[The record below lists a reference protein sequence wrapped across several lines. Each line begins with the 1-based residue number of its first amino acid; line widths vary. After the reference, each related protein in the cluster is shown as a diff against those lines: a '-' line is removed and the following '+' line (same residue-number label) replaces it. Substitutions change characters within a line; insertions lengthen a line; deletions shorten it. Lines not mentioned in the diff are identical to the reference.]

1 MKMVKAEGLTYEY
14 TKIMETD
21 HGTEEHRVVAL
32 KNVNIEIEKGEFV
45 VVLGHNG
52 SGKSTFF
59 LCCNGIRKP
68 DSGQLYFEGHPL
80 DYSKKGL
87 LSLRSKVG
95 VVFQDPDNQL
105 FSANVLQEISFGPLN
120 LGLTQQETRR
130 RAEQVMERLGISSFA
145 HRPVHALS
153 GGQKKLVAI
162 ADILVME
169 PSLILLDE
177 PAAALD
183 PIHTRIVR
191 EIIDEISASGITVVT
206 ATHDV
211 DYAWSWADDVLLF
224 HEGQLLAFGSPKDV
238 FTQKKLLET
247 ASLETPCVL
256 KIFQALQKGGF
267 LPESLP
273 CPRTINELES
283 LLSSQR
289 PMNKSQP

>member
-1 MKMVKAEGLTYEY
+1 MNDILLKAEQLSYTYEGSDVPALNGLSLEIRRGR
-14 TKIMETD
+14 K
-21 HGTEEHRVVAL
+21 VACM
-32 KNVNIEIEKGEFV
+32 GA
-45 VVLGHNG
+45 NG

-130 RAEQVMERLGISSFA
+130 RAEQVMERLGIASFA

>member
-1 MKMVKAEGLTYEY
+1 MVNDILLKAKQLSYTYEGSDVPALNGLSL
-14 TKIMETD
+14 KIRR
-21 HGTEEHRVVAL
+21 GRKVACM
-32 KNVNIEIEKGEFV
+32 GA
-45 VVLGHNG
+45 NG

-130 RAEQVMERLGISSFA
+130 RAEQVMERLGIASFA

>member
-1 MKMVKAEGLTYEY
+1 MVNDILLKAEQLSYTYEGSDVPALNGLSLEIRRGR
-14 TKIMETD
+14 K
-21 HGTEEHRVVAL
+21 VACM
-32 KNVNIEIEKGEFV
+32 GA
-45 VVLGHNG
+45 NG

-68 DSGQLYFEGHPL
+68 DSGQLFFEGHPL

-130 RAEQVMERLGISSFA
+130 RAEQVMERLGIASFA

-183 PIHTRIVR
+183 SIHTRIVR

-206 ATHDV
+206 ATHNV

>member
-1 MKMVKAEGLTYEY
+1 MVNDILLKAKQLSYTYEGSDVPALNGLSLEIRRGR
-14 TKIMETD
+14 K
-21 HGTEEHRVVAL
+21 VACM
-32 KNVNIEIEKGEFV
+32 GA
-45 VVLGHNG
+45 NG

-130 RAEQVMERLGISSFA
+130 RAEQVMERLGITSFA

>member
-1 MKMVKAEGLTYEY
+1 MVNDILLKAKQLSYTYEGSDVPALNGLSLEIRRGR
-14 TKIMETD
+14 K
-21 HGTEEHRVVAL
+21 VACM
-32 KNVNIEIEKGEFV
+32 GA
-45 VVLGHNG
+45 NG

-130 RAEQVMERLGISSFA
+130 RAEKVMERLGIASFA

-191 EIIDEISASGITVVT
+191 EIINEISANGITVVT

>member
-1 MKMVKAEGLTYEY
+1 MVNDILLKAKQLSYTYEGSDVPALNGLSLEIRRGR
-14 TKIMETD
+14 K
-21 HGTEEHRVVAL
+21 VACM
-32 KNVNIEIEKGEFV
+32 GA
-45 VVLGHNG
+45 NG

-130 RAEQVMERLGISSFA
+130 RAEQVMERLGIASFA

-283 LLSSQR
+283 ILSSQR

>member
-1 MKMVKAEGLTYEY
+1 MGA
-14 TKIMETD
+14 
-21 HGTEEHRVVAL
+21 
-32 KNVNIEIEKGEFV
+32 
-45 VVLGHNG
+45 NG

-130 RAEQVMERLGISSFA
+130 RAEQVMERLGIASLA

>member
-1 MKMVKAEGLTYEY
+1 MVNDILLKAEQLSYTYEGSDVPALNGLSLEIRRGR
-14 TKIMETD
+14 K
-21 HGTEEHRVVAL
+21 VACM
-32 KNVNIEIEKGEFV
+32 GA
-45 VVLGHNG
+45 NG

-68 DSGQLYFEGHPL
+68 DSGQLFFEGHPL

-130 RAEQVMERLGISSFA
+130 RVEQVMERLGIASFA

-191 EIIDEISASGITVVT
+191 EIINEISASGITVVT

>member
-1 MKMVKAEGLTYEY
+1 MVNDILLKAKQLSYTYEGSDVSALNGLSLEIRRGR
-14 TKIMETD
+14 K
-21 HGTEEHRVVAL
+21 VACM
-32 KNVNIEIEKGEFV
+32 GA
-45 VVLGHNG
+45 NG

-59 LCCNGIRKP
+59 LCCNGIQKP

-130 RAEQVMERLGISSFA
+130 RAEQVMERLGIASFA

>member
-1 MKMVKAEGLTYEY
+1 MVNDILLKAEQLSYTYEGSDVPALNGLSLEIRRGR
-14 TKIMETD
+14 K
-21 HGTEEHRVVAL
+21 VACM
-32 KNVNIEIEKGEFV
+32 GA
-45 VVLGHNG
+45 NG

-130 RAEQVMERLGISSFA
+130 RAEKVMERLGIASFA

-191 EIIDEISASGITVVT
+191 EIINEISANGITVVT

>member
-1 MKMVKAEGLTYEY
+1 MVNDILLKAKQLSYTYEGSDVPALNRLSLEIRRGW
-14 TKIMETD
+14 K
-21 HGTEEHRVVAL
+21 VACM
-32 KNVNIEIEKGEFV
+32 GA
-45 VVLGHNG
+45 NG

-130 RAEQVMERLGISSFA
+130 RAEQVMERLGIASFA

>member
-1 MKMVKAEGLTYEY
+1 MVNDILLKAKQLSYTYEGSDVPALNGLSLEIRRGR
-14 TKIMETD
+14 K
-21 HGTEEHRVVAL
+21 VACM
-32 KNVNIEIEKGEFV
+32 GA
-45 VVLGHNG
+45 NG

-130 RAEQVMERLGISSFA
+130 RAEQVMERLGIASFA

-211 DYAWSWADDVLLF
+211 DFAWSWADDVLLF

>member
-1 MKMVKAEGLTYEY
+1 MLKAKQLSYTYEGSDVPALNGLSLEIRRGR
-14 TKIMETD
+14 K
-21 HGTEEHRVVAL
+21 VACM
-32 KNVNIEIEKGEFV
+32 GA
-45 VVLGHNG
+45 NG

-130 RAEQVMERLGISSFA
+130 RAEQVMERLGIASFA

>member
-1 MKMVKAEGLTYEY
+1 MVNDILLKAEQLSYTYEGSDVPALNGLSLEIRRGR
-14 TKIMETD
+14 K
-21 HGTEEHRVVAL
+21 VACM
-32 KNVNIEIEKGEFV
+32 GA
-45 VVLGHNG
+45 NG

-130 RAEQVMERLGISSFA
+130 RAEQVMERLGITSFA

-206 ATHDV
+206 TTHDV

>member
-1 MKMVKAEGLTYEY
+1 MVNDILLKAEQLSYTYEGSDVPALNGLSLEIRRGR
-14 TKIMETD
+14 K
-21 HGTEEHRVVAL
+21 VACM
-32 KNVNIEIEKGEFV
+32 GA
-45 VVLGHNG
+45 NG

-68 DSGQLYFEGHPL
+68 DSGQLFFEGHPL

-130 RAEQVMERLGISSFA
+130 RAEKVMERLGIASFA

-206 ATHDV
+206 ATHNV

>member
-1 MKMVKAEGLTYEY
+1 MVNDILLKAEQLSYTYEGSDVPALNRLSLEIRRGR
-14 TKIMETD
+14 K
-21 HGTEEHRVVAL
+21 VACM
-32 KNVNIEIEKGEFV
+32 GA
-45 VVLGHNG
+45 NG

-68 DSGQLYFEGHPL
+68 DSGQLFFEGYPL

-130 RAEQVMERLGISSFA
+130 RAEQVMERLGIASFA

>member
-1 MKMVKAEGLTYEY
+1 MVNDILLKAKQLSYTYEGSDVPALNGLSLEIRRGR
-14 TKIMETD
+14 K
-21 HGTEEHRVVAL
+21 VACM
-32 KNVNIEIEKGEFV
+32 GA
-45 VVLGHNG
+45 NG

-95 VVFQDPDNQL
+95 VVFQDPDNQI

-130 RAEQVMERLGISSFA
+130 RAEQVMERLGIASFA

-153 GGQKKLVAI
+153 GGQKKLVAN

>member
-1 MKMVKAEGLTYEY
+1 MNDLLLKTENLCYTYEGN
-14 TKIMETD
+14 TSPALD
-21 HGTEEHRVVAL
+21 HLDLSIRRGKRVACM
-32 KNVNIEIEKGEFV
+32 GA
-45 VVLGHNG
+45 NG

-130 RAEQVMERLGISSFA
+130 RAEQVMERLGIASFA

-283 LLSSQR
+283 ILSSQR

>member
-1 MKMVKAEGLTYEY
+1 MVNDILLKAEQLSYTYEGSDVPALNGLSLEIRRGR
-14 TKIMETD
+14 KIACM
-21 HGTEEHRVVAL
+21 GA
-32 KNVNIEIEKGEFV
+32 
-45 VVLGHNG
+45 NG

-130 RAEQVMERLGISSFA
+130 RAEQVMERLGIASFA

-191 EIIDEISASGITVVT
+191 EIINEISASGITVVT

>member
-1 MKMVKAEGLTYEY
+1 MVNDILLKAEQLSYTYEGSDVPALNGLSLEIRRGR
-14 TKIMETD
+14 K
-21 HGTEEHRVVAL
+21 VACM
-32 KNVNIEIEKGEFV
+32 GA
-45 VVLGHNG
+45 NG

-68 DSGQLYFEGHPL
+68 NSGQLYFEGHPL

-130 RAEQVMERLGISSFA
+130 RAEQVMERLGIASFA

-283 LLSSQR
+283 ILSSQR

>member
-1 MKMVKAEGLTYEY
+1 MVNDILLKAEQLSYTYEGSDVPALNGLSLEIRRGR
-14 TKIMETD
+14 K
-21 HGTEEHRVVAL
+21 VACM
-32 KNVNIEIEKGEFV
+32 GA
-45 VVLGHNG
+45 NG

-68 DSGQLYFEGHPL
+68 DSGQLFFEGHPL

-130 RAEQVMERLGISSFA
+130 RAEKVMERLGIASFA

-191 EIIDEISASGITVVT
+191 ISASGITVVT
-206 ATHDV
+206 ATHNV

>member
-1 MKMVKAEGLTYEY
+1 MVNDILLKAEQLSYTYEGSDVPALNGLSLEIQRGR
-14 TKIMETD
+14 K
-21 HGTEEHRVVAL
+21 VACM
-32 KNVNIEIEKGEFV
+32 GA
-45 VVLGHNG
+45 NG

-130 RAEQVMERLGISSFA
+130 RAEKVMERLGIASFA

-191 EIIDEISASGITVVT
+191 EIINEISASGITVVT

-267 LPESLP
+267 LSESLP

>member
-1 MKMVKAEGLTYEY
+1 MVNDILLKAEQLSYTYEGSDVPALNGLSLEIRRGR
-14 TKIMETD
+14 K
-21 HGTEEHRVVAL
+21 VACM
-32 KNVNIEIEKGEFV
+32 GA
-45 VVLGHNG
+45 NG

-68 DSGQLYFEGHPL
+68 DSGQLFFEGHPL

-130 RAEQVMERLGISSFA
+130 RAEKVMERLGIASFA

-191 EIIDEISASGITVVT
+191 EIINEISANGITVVT

>member
-1 MKMVKAEGLTYEY
+1 MVNDILLKAEQLSYTYEGSDVPALNGLSLEIRRGR
-14 TKIMETD
+14 K
-21 HGTEEHRVVAL
+21 VACM
-32 KNVNIEIEKGEFV
+32 GA
-45 VVLGHNG
+45 NG

-59 LCCNGIRKP
+59 LCCNSIRKP

-130 RAEQVMERLGISSFA
+130 RAEQVMERLGIASFA

-224 HEGQLLAFGSPKDV
+224 HEGQLLACGAPKDV
-238 FTQKKLLET
+238 FTKKELLET

>member
-1 MKMVKAEGLTYEY
+1 MVNDILLKAKQLSYTYEGSDVPALNGLSLEIRRGR
-14 TKIMETD
+14 K
-21 HGTEEHRVVAL
+21 VACM
-32 KNVNIEIEKGEFV
+32 GA
-45 VVLGHNG
+45 NG

-59 LCCNGIRKP
+59 LCCNGIQKP

-130 RAEQVMERLGISSFA
+130 RAEQVMERLGIASFA
-145 HRPVHALS
+145 HRPVHDLS

>member
-1 MKMVKAEGLTYEY
+1 MVNDILLKAKQLSYTYEGSDVPALNGLSLEIRRGR
-14 TKIMETD
+14 K
-21 HGTEEHRVVAL
+21 VACM
-32 KNVNIEIEKGEFV
+32 GA
-45 VVLGHNG
+45 NG

-130 RAEQVMERLGISSFA
+130 RAEQVMERLGIASFA

-211 DYAWSWADDVLLF
+211 DYAWSWANDVLLF

>member
-1 MKMVKAEGLTYEY
+1 MVNDILLKAEQLSYTYEGSDVPALNGLSLEIRRGR
-14 TKIMETD
+14 K
-21 HGTEEHRVVAL
+21 VACM
-32 KNVNIEIEKGEFV
+32 GA
-45 VVLGHNG
+45 NG

-130 RAEQVMERLGISSFA
+130 RAEKVMERLGIASFA

>member
-1 MKMVKAEGLTYEY
+1 MNDILLKAEQLSYTYEGSDVPALNRLSLEIRRGR
-14 TKIMETD
+14 K
-21 HGTEEHRVVAL
+21 VACM
-32 KNVNIEIEKGEFV
+32 GA
-45 VVLGHNG
+45 NG

-130 RAEQVMERLGISSFA
+130 RAEQVMERLGIASFA

-283 LLSSQR
+283 ILSSQR

>member
-1 MKMVKAEGLTYEY
+1 MVNDILLKAEQLSYTYEGSDVPALNGLSLEIRRGR
-14 TKIMETD
+14 K
-21 HGTEEHRVVAL
+21 VACM
-32 KNVNIEIEKGEFV
+32 GA
-45 VVLGHNG
+45 NG

-68 DSGQLYFEGHPL
+68 DSGQLFFEGHPL

-130 RAEQVMERLGISSFA
+130 RAEKVMERLGIASFA

>member
-1 MKMVKAEGLTYEY
+1 MVNDILLKAKQLSYTYEGSDVPALNGLSLEIRRGR
-14 TKIMETD
+14 K
-21 HGTEEHRVVAL
+21 VACM
-32 KNVNIEIEKGEFV
+32 GA
-45 VVLGHNG
+45 NG

-59 LCCNGIRKP
+59 LCCNGIQKP

-95 VVFQDPDNQL
+95 VVFQNPDNQL

-130 RAEQVMERLGISSFA
+130 RAEQVMERLGIASFA

>member
-1 MKMVKAEGLTYEY
+1 MGA
-14 TKIMETD
+14 
-21 HGTEEHRVVAL
+21 
-32 KNVNIEIEKGEFV
+32 
-45 VVLGHNG
+45 NG

-130 RAEQVMERLGISSFA
+130 RAEQVMERLGIASFA

-283 LLSSQR
+283 ILSSQR

>member
-1 MKMVKAEGLTYEY
+1 MVNDILLKAKQLSYTYEGSDVPALNGLSLEIRRGR
-14 TKIMETD
+14 K
-21 HGTEEHRVVAL
+21 VACM
-32 KNVNIEIEKGEFV
+32 GA
-45 VVLGHNG
+45 NG

-130 RAEQVMERLGISSFA
+130 RAEQVMERLGIASFA

-183 PIHTRIVR
+183 PIHTRIVQ

>member
-1 MKMVKAEGLTYEY
+1 MNDILLKAEQLSYTYEGSDAPALNGLSLEIRRGR
-14 TKIMETD
+14 KIACM
-21 HGTEEHRVVAL
+21 GA
-32 KNVNIEIEKGEFV
+32 
-45 VVLGHNG
+45 NG

-130 RAEQVMERLGISSFA
+130 RAEQVMERLGIASFA

>member
-1 MKMVKAEGLTYEY
+1 MNDILLKAEQLSYTYEGSDVPALNGLSLEIRRGR
-14 TKIMETD
+14 K
-21 HGTEEHRVVAL
+21 VACM
-32 KNVNIEIEKGEFV
+32 GA
-45 VVLGHNG
+45 NG

-68 DSGQLYFEGHPL
+68 DSGQLFFEGHPL

-130 RAEQVMERLGISSFA
+130 RAEQVMERLGIASFA

>member
-1 MKMVKAEGLTYEY
+1 MVNDILLKAEQLSYTYEGSDVPALNGLSLEIRRGR
-14 TKIMETD
+14 KIACM
-21 HGTEEHRVVAL
+21 GA
-32 KNVNIEIEKGEFV
+32 
-45 VVLGHNG
+45 NG

-130 RAEQVMERLGISSFA
+130 RAEQVMERLGIASFA

>member
-1 MKMVKAEGLTYEY
+1 MVNDILLKAKQLGYTYEGSDVPALNGLSLEIRRGR
-14 TKIMETD
+14 K
-21 HGTEEHRVVAL
+21 VACM
-32 KNVNIEIEKGEFV
+32 GA
-45 VVLGHNG
+45 NG

-130 RAEQVMERLGISSFA
+130 RAEQVMERLGIASFA

-283 LLSSQR
+283 ILSSQR

>member
-1 MKMVKAEGLTYEY
+1 MVNDILLKAEQLSYTYEGSDVPALNGLSLEIRRGR
-14 TKIMETD
+14 K
-21 HGTEEHRVVAL
+21 VACM
-32 KNVNIEIEKGEFV
+32 GA
-45 VVLGHNG
+45 NG

-68 DSGQLYFEGHPL
+68 DSGQLYFEGPPL

-87 LSLRSKVG
+87 LSLRSTVG

-130 RAEQVMERLGISSFA
+130 RAEKVMERLGIASFA

>member
-1 MKMVKAEGLTYEY
+1 MVNDILLKAEQLSYTYEGSDVPALNGLNLEIRRGR
-14 TKIMETD
+14 K
-21 HGTEEHRVVAL
+21 VACM
-32 KNVNIEIEKGEFV
+32 GA
-45 VVLGHNG
+45 NG

-130 RAEQVMERLGISSFA
+130 RAEQVMERLGIASFA

>member
-1 MKMVKAEGLTYEY
+1 MVNDILLKAEQLSYTYEGSDVPALNRLSLEIRRGR
-14 TKIMETD
+14 KIACM
-21 HGTEEHRVVAL
+21 GA
-32 KNVNIEIEKGEFV
+32 
-45 VVLGHNG
+45 NG

-130 RAEQVMERLGISSFA
+130 RAEQVMERLGIASFA